1 VKPSRFT
8 RLGGLGALLG
18 GTLWVATLGVAQ
30 LLSADLTGIVVAP
43 VLCLLLGI
51 AALQARQ
58 ARNAGRLGGAGFL
71 VSLLGCVVLAYGS
84 VGNATLNGTVAGIV
98 YGPLVLGGLAPG
110 ALLFGVG
117 TGMLAMSSIAANVLP
132 RLSPVPLLIGAV
144 GVTVAGGWAIGHQL
158 LDGAPAPIFPVQT
171 APLLGLWA
179 IFGVGWLWLGY
190 LLWTEGRH
198 DPSVR

>member
-1 VKPSRFT
+1 MKPSRFT

-30 LLSADLTGIVVAP
+30 LLSADLTAFVVAP
-43 VLCLLLGI
+43 VLCLMLGV

-71 VSLLGCVVLAYGS
+71 IAILGCVVLAYGS
-84 VGNATLNGTVAGIV
+84 VGQITLNGTVAGLT

-110 ALLFGVG
+110 ALIFGAG
-117 TGMLAMSSIAANVLP
+117 TGLLAVSSIVANVLP
-132 RLSPVPLLIGAV
+132 RFSPIPLLVGAV
-144 GVTVAGGWAIGHQL
+144 GVTVAGGWAIGHEL
-158 LDGAPAPIFPVQT
+158 LDGAPAHIFPVQT
-171 APLLGLWA
+171 APIIGLWA

>member
-1 VKPSRFT
+1 MKPSRFT

-30 LLSADLTGIVVAP
+30 LLSADLTAFVVAP
-43 VLCLLLGI
+43 VLCLMLGV

-71 VSLLGCVVLAYGS
+71 IAILGCVVLAYGS
-84 VGNATLNGTVAGIV
+84 VGQVTLNGTVAGLT

-110 ALLFGVG
+110 ALIFGAG
-117 TGMLAMSSIAANVLP
+117 TGLLAVSSIVANVLP
-132 RLSPVPLLIGAV
+132 RFSPVPLLVGAV
-144 GVTVAGGWAIGHQL
+144 GVTVAGGWAIGHEL
-158 LDGAPAPIFPVQT
+158 LDGAPAHIFPVQT
-171 APLLGLWA
+171 APIMGLWA

-190 LLWTEGRH
+190 LLWTEGRQ